1 MNESSFTE
9 TLNLAMVCIQ
19 RNLNSRGSVLFSRL
33 QNCWKLADFGSSSQ
47 ATSKR
52 LNTTSLSRGTQGYRA
67 PEVLE
72 HPGHFNNR
80 SDMFSFG
87 CIIVELVTGQKL
99 FESDLAVVRF
109 AERPSWANGLP
120 CPDWPNANFNEPLYR
135 LRRLT
140 AKLVAA
146 NPLSRPGSFETQIR
160 LQDICNGVDR
170 MVRCDDCGSL
180 KIEWERCNHISLVIY
195 VPTAL
200 GPVSG

>member
-1 MNESSFTE
+1 LFTG
-9 TLNLAMVCIQ
+9 TSNLVTVCIH
-19 RNLNSRGSVLFSRL
+19 RNPCSHWPVLFSSSH
-33 QNCWKLADFGSSSQ
+33 NCWKLADFGSSSQ

-52 LNTTSLSRGTQGYRA
+52 LHTTCLSRGTQGYRA

-72 HPGHFNNR
+72 HPAGHFNSR

-99 FESDLAVVRF
+99 FESDLDVVRF
-109 AERPSWANGLP
+109 AERPSWATELP
-120 CPDWPNANFNEPLYR
+120 SCWPKSNFNEPLYR

-140 AKLVAA
+140 TKLIAAK
-146 NPLSRPGSFETQIR
+146 PSSRLGSLEMRIR
-160 LQDICNGVDR
+160 LQDIRNGVDR
-170 MVRCDDCGSL
+170 MVQCDDCGDL
-180 KIEWERCNHISLVIY
+180 KIEWERCNHISLVMY

>member
-1 MNESSFTE
+1 VLLS
-9 TLNLAMVCIQ
+9 TLH
-19 RNLNSRGSVLFSRL
+19 
-33 QNCWKLADFGSSSQ
+33 NCWKLADFGSSSQ

-52 LNTTSLSRGTQGYRA
+52 LHTTCLSRGTQGYRA

-72 HPGHFNNR
+72 HPGHFNTR

-109 AERPSWANGLP
+109 ADRPSWANELP
-120 CPDWPNANFNEPLYR
+120 CHWPKANFNEPLYR

-146 NPLSRPGSFETQIR
+146 NPFSRLGSPETRIR
-160 LQDICNGVDR
+160 LQDIRNGVDR
-170 MVRCDDCGSL
+170 MVHCDDCGDL
-180 KIEWERCNHISLVIY
+180 KIEWERCNHISLVMY